1 MVKKVFKVL
10 GITLLCLIL
19 AIAIIVGTYAIYLSC
34 QYYRIEDNQT
44 LDITNNKQ
52 ALVTTNNKYSIST
65 YNIGFGAYAQNF
77 SFFMDTGTMLDGTE
91 VAGTS
96 SRAISKENV
105 EFNTAGAMTTIAELS
120 PDFMFF
126 QEVDTDSH
134 RSYFVN
140 QYESLQSAF
149 TDYSSS
155 FAVNFHSGYL
165 FYPVTNPIGTCNSG
179 IVTMSK
185 YNITS
190 STRKTFPVDDS
201 FINKFFDLDRC
212 FVVNRLPI
220 EGSDKELVLINLHM
234 SAYDEGG
241 VYRTQQLELL
251 CDFIATEYAAGNYVI
266 AGGDWNQDIADTIDY
281 FPSNQ
286 LIPEWVFSISPDELP
301 QGFSFATARNVP
313 TCRGADIPYKVIDKS
328 QNYLENYSVVIDGFL
343 VSDNVQVVNVTNIDT
358 DFMYS
363 DHNPVY
369 MEFILN

>member
-34 QYYRIEDNQT
+34 QYYRIQDNQV
-44 LDITNNKQ
+44 LEITNNKQ
-52 ALVTTNNKYSIST
+52 PLVATNSKYSIST

-105 EFNTAGAMTTIAELS
+105 EFNTAGAMTTIAELN

-165 FYPVTNPIGTCNSG
+165 FYPITNPIGTCNSG
-179 IVTMSK
+179 IATMSK
-185 YNITS
+185 YNIEN
-190 STRKTFPVDDS
+190 STRKTFPIDES

-343 VSDNVQVVNVTNIDT
+343 VSDNIQVVNVTNIDT

>member
-1 MVKKVFKVL
+1 MVKKVLKVL

-96 SRAISKENV
+96 SRAISKDNV
-105 EFNTAGAMTTIAELS
+105 EFNTIGAMTTIAELN

-179 IVTMSK
+179 IATMSK
-185 YNITS
+185 YNIEN
-190 STRKTFPVDDS
+190 STRKTFPIDES

-251 CDFIATEYAAGNYVI
+251 CDFIATEYTAGNYVI
-266 AGGDWNQDIADTIDY
+266 AGGDWNQDIANTIDY

-286 LIPEWVFSISPDELP
+286 LIPEWVFSISLDELP